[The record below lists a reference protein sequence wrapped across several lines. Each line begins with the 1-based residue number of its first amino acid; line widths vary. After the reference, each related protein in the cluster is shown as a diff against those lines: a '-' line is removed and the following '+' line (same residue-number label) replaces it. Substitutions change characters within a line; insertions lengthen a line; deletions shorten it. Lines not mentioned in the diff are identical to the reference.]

1 MKMKVNSVPAF
12 DFQPFSVKQKKLLTW
27 WTGKSPYCEYD
38 MIICDGSIR
47 SGKTV
52 SMITSFMQWS
62 LFTFKDKEFIIAGKS
77 MGALKRNVL
86 KPMFQILS
94 ALNIEYHYHRSENYV
109 TVGTNTYYCFGANN
123 ESSQDTLQG
132 LTAAGAYAD
141 EAALIPESF
150 ISQMI
155 GRCSIDYSKVWMNC
169 NPEGPYHPL
178 KVEYIDKAKEKKI
191 LHLHFMLDDNP
202 SLSERIKDRYKR
214 MFTGVFYK
222 RYILGLWAIAE
233 GIIYDMWTD
242 ENTFT
247 DADLPQGYKYLWRR
261 YIGIDVG
268 TQNATCFLD
277 CWDDGETIW
286 IVKEYYHSGRTEGQQ
301 KENSEYAD
309 ELEKF
314 CGKEFPPLNVIIDPS
329 AASFKVTLKNR
340 GFRTRDADN
349 DVIEGIKFTATMI
362 AQKKIKAH
370 RTLCPNLLKEV
381 TSYMWDEKATLRG
394 EEKPVK
400 SADHAMDAMRYVV
413 KTMVKVKRL
422 YGKYAA

>member
-1 MKMKVNSVPAF
+1 MKNNAVASF

-27 WTGKSPYCEYD
+27 WTGKSPYRDYD

-52 SMITSFMQWS
+52 SMITSFIQWS
-62 LFTFKDKEFIIAGKS
+62 LYSFKGKDFIIAGKS

-86 KPMFQILS
+86 KPMFQILQ
-94 ALNIEYHYHRSENYV
+94 ALNIEYHYHRSENFI

-123 ESSQDTLQG
+123 DSSQDTLQG

-150 ISQMI
+150 INQMI
-155 GRCSIDYSKVWMNC
+155 GRCSIEHSKVWMNC

-178 KVEYIDKAKEKKI
+178 KVEYIDKAVEKKI

-202 SLSERIKDRYKR
+202 SLSTQIKERYKR
-214 MFTGVFYK
+214 MFSGVFYK

-247 DADLPQGYKYLWRR
+247 DDDLIQGFKYLARR
-261 YIGIDVG
+261 YIAVDVG
-268 TQNATCFLD
+268 TQNATVFLD
-277 CWDDGETIW
+277 CWDDGDTIW
-286 IVKEYYHSGRTEGQQ
+286 ILNEYYHSGRTEGQQ
-301 KENSEYAD
+301 KEQSEYGD
-309 ELEKF
+309 DLVKF
-314 CGKEFPPLNVIIDPS
+314 TAGEFPPINVIIDPS

-340 GFRTRDADN
+340 GFRVKDADN
-349 DVIEGIKFTATMI
+349 DVLEGIKMTATMI
-362 AQKKIKAH
+362 ATKKIKAH
-370 RTLCPNLLKEV
+370 KTNCPNLLKEI
-381 TSYMWDEKATLRG
+381 TSYMWDEKKSLKG
-394 EEKPVK
+394 DEQPVK
-400 SADHAMDAMRYVV
+400 TADHAMDAMRYIV
-413 KTMVKVKRL
+413 KTIVRPRRL
-422 YGKYAA
+422 YGKDAA